1 VYLSAWR
8 HGEVVVL
15 ACIEGNKPV
24 RVHGPHIGM
33 SGLAHARA
41 SGKLLLAF
49 ASPAEREAYLR
60 THPLEP
66 LTPRTVVDPEK
77 LSAELALAARRGYAL
92 DLEEFREDV
101 RCVAAPIL
109 QGEEAIAAYTIA
121 APANRFR
128 LRRTELVEA
137 VLTAAASVSISAARA
152 ASGD

>member
-1 VYLSAWR
+1 ESTGETVYLSAWR

-15 ACIEGNKPV
+15 ACVEGNKPV
-24 RVHGPHIGM
+24 RVQGPRMRM

-60 THPLEP
+60 NHPLEQS
-66 LTPRTVVDPEK
+66 TPRTVVDPEN
-77 LSAELALAARRGYAL
+77 LSAELDLAARRGYAL

-101 RCVAAPIL
+101 RGVAAPIL

-128 LRRTELVEA
+128 VRRA
-137 VLTAAASVSISAARA
+137 VLVDAVRTSAASVSI
-152 ASGD
+152 